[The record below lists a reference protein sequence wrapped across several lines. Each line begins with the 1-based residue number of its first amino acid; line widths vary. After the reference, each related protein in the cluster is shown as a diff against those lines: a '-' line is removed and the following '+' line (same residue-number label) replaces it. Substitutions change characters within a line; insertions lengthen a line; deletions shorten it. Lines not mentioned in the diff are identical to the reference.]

1 MRSTL
6 HAREPGDPA
15 VAREQLA
22 GRRENAMSD
31 KSLVHDGGESYCGV
45 VPAKQP
51 NKSEP
56 SPAEVAEGRPQTKEN
71 PHELNPYRTPS
82 RANGL
87 RGLVRVRTGHPSM
100 GSCSLIAA
108 CTLTSTSEVR
118 TVCVSSASTG
128 LCGGQRVTAVPTAT
142 GRPPGRPCF
151 SGISEA
157 DQSRPGGR
165 LAGQGARPTKLGRR
179 ASWG

>member
-51 NKSEP
+51 NKSGRP
-56 SPAEVAEGRPQTKEN
+56 LAEAVEGRPQAKEN
-71 PHELNPYRTPS
+71 TQEPNPRRTQSRESGPS
-82 RANGL
+82 RLA
-87 RGLVRVRTGHPSM
+87 RVREASV
-100 GSCSLIAA
+100 A
-108 CTLTSTSEVR
+108 CASTPNILSSEAR
-118 TVCVSSASTG
+118 TVCVG
-128 LCGGQRVTAVPTAT
+128 CPYTARNANFVLVVAHYAAILRPTAL
-142 GRPPGRPCF
+142 R
-151 SGISEA
+151 SS
-157 DQSRPGGR
+157 SRS
-165 LAGQGARPTKLGRR
+165 LVTF
-179 ASWG
+179 